1 MSSGNFPVPA
11 FPCGERYAVRA
22 SKLFT
27 MAKRRFMMEREQC
40 SVRCHL
46 RGFDTGFF
54 AETGCTGEVTTKKM
68 NVLMLNGSP
77 NPNVNTSIVL
87 REMENVFR
95 ENGVE
100 SETVSRQPGYSRLL
114 RLRRLLY
121 DRKMRLYR
129 HRERACPEIQGG
141 VSIACARCGIQLG
154 KEQFGLPAQEEWMPT
169 HFIRRGNRNGG
180 KSNRFP

>member
-1 MSSGNFPVPA
+1 
-11 FPCGERYAVRA
+11 
-22 SKLFT
+22 
-27 MAKRRFMMEREQC
+27 MMEREQC
-40 SVRCHL
+40 GVRCHL

-68 NVLMLNGSP
+68 NVLMRNGSP

-87 REMENVFR
+87 RETENVFR

-100 SETVSRQPGYSRLL
+100 SETVFAATGIFTAAL
-114 RLRRLLY
+114 RPE
-121 DRKMRLYR
+121 MRLYR

-154 KEQFGLPAQEEWMPT
+154 KEQFSLPAQEEWMPT

>member
-27 MAKRRFMMEREQC
+27 MAKRCFMMEREQC
-40 SVRCHL
+40 GVRCHL

-54 AETGCTGEVTTKKM
+54 CRNRLYRRIYNEKM

-95 ENGVE
+95 ENSVE
-100 SETVSRQPGYSRLL
+100 SETVFAATGIFTAAL
-114 RLRRLLY
+114 R
-121 DRKMRLYR
+121 
-129 HRERACPEIQGG
+129 PENA
-141 VSIACARCGIQLG
+141 S
-154 KEQFGLPAQEEWMPT
+154 LPASRT
-169 HFIRRGNRNGG
+169 SLSRNSRRRKHCLRSVRHSARQGAVQSAGAGG
-180 KSNRFP
+180 MDADPLHPPR

>member
-40 SVRCHL
+40 GVRCHL

-54 AETGCTGEVTTKKM
+54 CRNRLYRRSYNEKM

-100 SETVSRQPGYSRLL
+100 SETVFAATGIFTAAL
-114 RLRRLLY
+114 R
-121 DRKMRLYR
+121 
-129 HRERACPEIQGG
+129 PENA
-141 VSIACARCGIQLG
+141 S
-154 KEQFGLPAQEEWMPT
+154 LPASRT
-169 HFIRRGNRNGG
+169 SLSRNSRRRKHCLRTVRHSARQGAVRSAGAGG
-180 KSNRFP
+180 MDADPLHPPR

>member
-1 MSSGNFPVPA
+1 
-11 FPCGERYAVRA
+11 
-22 SKLFT
+22 
-27 MAKRRFMMEREQC
+27 MMKREQC
-40 SVRCHL
+40 GVRCHL

-87 REMENVFR
+87 CEMENVFR

-100 SETVSRQPGYSRLL
+100 SETVFAATGIFTAALRPENASLPTSRTSLSRNSRQRN
-114 RLRRLLY
+114 
-121 DRKMRLYR
+121 
-129 HRERACPEIQGG
+129 
-141 VSIACARCGIQLG
+141 IACARCGIQLG

>member
-1 MSSGNFPVPA
+1 MSSSNFPVPA

-40 SVRCHL
+40 GVRCHL
-46 RGFDTGFF
+46 RGFDTGFL

-87 REMENVFR
+87 REMENVCC

-100 SETVSRQPGYSRLL
+100 SETVFAATGIFTAALRPENASLPTSRTSL
-114 RLRRLLY
+114 
-121 DRKMRLYR
+121 
-129 HRERACPEIQGG
+129 PEIQGG

>member
-40 SVRCHL
+40 GVRCHL
-46 RGFDTGFF
+46 RGLDTGFF
-54 AETGCTGEVTTKKM
+54 LQKPAVQEKLQRKKM
-68 NVLMLNGSP
+68 NVLNGSP

-100 SETVSRQPGYSRLL
+100 SETVFAATGIFTAASTATAALRPENASLPTSRTSLSRNSRRRKHCL
-114 RLRRLLY
+114 RSV
-121 DRKMRLYR
+121 R
-129 HRERACPEIQGG
+129 HSARQGAVRSAG
-141 VSIACARCGIQLG
+141 A
-154 KEQFGLPAQEEWMPT
+154 
-169 HFIRRGNRNGG
+169 GG
-180 KSNRFP
+180 MDADPLHPPR

>member
-40 SVRCHL
+40 GVRCHL

-87 REMENVFR
+87 RGMETY
-95 ENGVE
+95 
-100 SETVSRQPGYSRLL
+100 SAKTVLSPRPFSRQPGYS
-114 RLRRLLY
+114 RLLY

-141 VSIACARCGIQLG
+141 VSIACARCGIQFG
-154 KEQFGLPAQEEWMPT
+154 KEQFGLPEQEEWMPT

>member
-1 MSSGNFPVPA
+1 M
-11 FPCGERYAVRA
+11 CAVICA
-22 SKLFT
+22 DLIP
-27 MAKRRFMMEREQC
+27 
-40 SVRCHL
+40 
-46 RGFDTGFF
+46 DFF

-87 REMENVFR
+87 REMENVCR

-100 SETVSRQPGYSRLL
+100 SETVFAAPGYS
-114 RLRRLLY
+114 RLLY

-129 HRERACPEIQGG
+129 HRERAYPEIQGG

>member
-1 MSSGNFPVPA
+1 
-11 FPCGERYAVRA
+11 
-22 SKLFT
+22 
-27 MAKRRFMMEREQC
+27 
-40 SVRCHL
+40 
-46 RGFDTGFF
+46 
-54 AETGCTGEVTTKKM
+54 M

-100 SETVSRQPGYSRLL
+100 SETIFAAIGIFTTAL
-114 RLRRLLY
+114 RPE
-121 DRKMRLYR
+121 MRLYR
-129 HRERACPEIQGG
+129 HRERACPEIQGD

>member
-40 SVRCHL
+40 GVRCHL

-100 SETVSRQPGYSRLL
+100 SETVFAATGIFTADLRPENASLPTLRTSLSRNSRRRKHCL
-114 RLRRLLY
+114 RSVRHSARQGAVRSAGAGEMDADPLHPLR
-121 DRKMRLYR
+121 
-129 HRERACPEIQGG
+129 
-141 VSIACARCGIQLG
+141 
-154 KEQFGLPAQEEWMPT
+154 
-169 HFIRRGNRNGG
+169 
-180 KSNRFP
+180 